1 MTKPL
6 LEHLIE
12 LRQRLMICLAA
23 FMVAFVI
30 SYIFASDIFTFLV
43 QPLAD
48 LFEGDA
54 GRRMIYT
61 GLTEA
66 FVTYLK
72 VAFFAA
78 FFVTCPLILYQVWR
92 FMAPGLYENEKS
104 HFIPYLIATPC
115 LFTLG
120 AAVAYYIVCPM
131 AWDFFLSFEL
141 KGPTTALPIYLEARV
156 SEYLALMMKLIF
168 AFGICFQ
175 LPLIL
180 ILMARIGLI
189 SADTLRQK
197 RKYAF
202 LGIVVVAA
210 IITPPDMISPLSLII
225 PLYALY
231 EISIFLIQLVNTNQ
245 MDESQHSVRYKMDS

>member
-12 LRQRLMICLAA
+12 LRRRLMICL
-23 FMVAFVI
+23 VAFSVAFAV
-30 SYIFASDIFTFLV
+30 SYLFASDIFAFLV

-48 LFEGDA
+48 LFDGEE

-72 VAFFAA
+72 VSFFAA

-92 FMAPGLYENEKS
+92 FMAPGLYESEKT
-104 HFIPYLIATPC
+104 HFIPYLVATPC
-115 LFTLG
+115 LFVLG

-141 KGPTTALPIYLEARV
+141 TGSTTALPIYLEARV
-156 SEYLALMMKLIF
+156 SEYLSLMMKLIF

-189 SADTLRQK
+189 DADTLRQK

-231 EISIFLIQLVNTNQ
+231 EISIFLIQLVNTNKIN
-245 MDESQHSVRYKMDS
+245 ESQHSVRYKMDS